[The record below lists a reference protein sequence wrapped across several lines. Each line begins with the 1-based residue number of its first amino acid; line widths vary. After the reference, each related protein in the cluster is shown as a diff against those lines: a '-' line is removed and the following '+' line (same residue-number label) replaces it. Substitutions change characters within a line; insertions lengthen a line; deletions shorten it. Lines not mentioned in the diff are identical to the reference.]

1 MGTGSDNPDTIPYKY
16 VLLISFVFMIARVLD
31 KIYEGEDVWGKDEE
45 WILRLNQ

>member
-1 MGTGSDNPDTIPYKY
+1 
-16 VLLISFVFMIARVLD
+16 VFMIARVLD